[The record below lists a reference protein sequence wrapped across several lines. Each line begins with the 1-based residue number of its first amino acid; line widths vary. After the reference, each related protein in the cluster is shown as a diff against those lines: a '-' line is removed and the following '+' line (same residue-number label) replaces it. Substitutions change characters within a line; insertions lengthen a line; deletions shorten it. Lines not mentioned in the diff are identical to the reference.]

1 MKAIRL
7 LGIVV
12 AATAFIGAAMAV
24 PPGKTTE
31 FAGGPIGK
39 VVFDG
44 KLHADKGLK
53 CDACHTKIFAMKKG
67 AKITMAAMNK
77 GENCGACHNGSKAF
91 ASSDPKNCKTCHKK

>member
-1 MKAIRL
+1 MRWVRVL
-7 LGIVV
+7 SVVV
-12 AATAFIGAAMAV
+12 AATASMGVAMAV

-31 FAGGPIGK
+31 FAGGGMGK

-53 CDACHTKIFAMKKG
+53 CDACHTKIFPMKKS

-91 ASSDPKNCKTCHKK
+91 ASSDPKNCNTCHKK